1 MVLLRTKRQLRLE
14 SCGARGGDLYI
25 ELTSDG
31 AEINVNDQIQF
42 SLSAEDI
49 ATMKHFLVNAEVIED

>member
-14 SCGARGGDLYI
+14 SSGARGGDIYI

-31 AEINVNDQIQF
+31 AEINVNDQIMF
-42 SLSAEDI
+42 SLSADDI
-49 ATMKHFLVNAEVIED
+49 ATLKHFLVNAEAVED